1 MHLPTARLRQL
12 VPLSLLRASS
22 CVASPARALQPD
34 NLFFGRM
41 ATRGF
46 SLYFLTFLW
55 CEGVAC
61 PADQRERS
69 CDLAGTT
76 AHCRSG
82 PLDGRNP
89 PMSTARN
96 ARERPARPGQ
106 PGTFPC
112 WPLVPP
118 NGRSCAA

>member
-1 MHLPTARLRQL
+1 MHLPTARLRPL
-12 VPLSLLRASS
+12 VPLSLLQASS
-22 CVASPARALQPD
+22 CVAPPARALQLD

-41 ATRGF
+41 ATRDF
-46 SLYFLTFLW
+46 SLYLRTFLW
-55 CEGVAC
+55 CEGDAC
-61 PADQRERS
+61 PAVQRERS
-69 CDLAGTT
+69 CETAGTT

-82 PLDGRNP
+82 ALDGRNP

-106 PGTFPC
+106 TGTLPR
-112 WPLVPP
+112 WPLRPP